1 MIPRLDRLPEVG
13 NLYLAFATELRMHG
27 FEGDIRDGYAD
38 RTALATDNSIY
49 QVVPRLAVFPRTQQ
63 DLVRIARLASNPR
76 FHGVRLFP
84 RGGGTGTNGQSLGEG
99 VAVDLSRHMNRI
111 LEINVEERWARVQAG
126 VVKDQL
132 EAALEPHGLFF
143 APELS
148 TSNRAT
154 IGGMI
159 NTDASGQGS
168 CRYGKTRDHVLE
180 LVTVLTGGTVWT
192 SAPIDDETLAGIRSR
207 EDLIGCVHRTVD
219 DIQQCDAELIQRHF
233 PKLNRS
239 LTGYDLAHIRDSRGR
254 FDLNSILCGS
264 EGTLGFISEAKV
276 GLLPIPKF
284 TALIVVG
291 YASFDAALRDAP
303 RLLKVDAASIETID
317 SVVLGLAREDNT
329 WPAIRR
335 FFPDTTSPLEGVNL
349 IEFAADEPETL
360 ETSLSAAFA
369 LLATANDARGMLGH
383 SVARGHVEVGKV
395 WEMRKRAVG
404 LLGRLRGEAR
414 PIPFVEDTAV
424 PAEHLADYIA
434 EFRALLDRRGLTY
447 GMFGHADAGVLHVR
461 PVLDMKDPEQEGL
474 VRSITD
480 EVAALTRQYG
490 GVLWGEHGKGLRSE
504 YAPAF
509 FGPLYGRL
517 QQIKAAFDPNNQL
530 NPGKIA
536 TPPGQALTRVDEVP
550 TRGQRDRIIPVAL
563 RRTFADS
570 LHCNGNGACF
580 NFAPDDAMCPS
591 WKALRER
598 RFSPKGRASL
608 LREWLYLISEAGYA
622 RHLDGREQGFVQ
634 RIASLPRR
642 IRNTLAKRK
651 GEYDFSHEVKE
662 AMDTCLA
669 CKSCAGQCPVKVDVP
684 AFRARFLAVYHTRYL
699 RPARDWVL
707 ACLEP
712 ALPWMAKAPR
722 WVNAVL
728 ASHMGQ
734 WGLRRIGLVGIPML
748 SGMDAVLEARR
759 GGVAMAT
766 PETIAAAQA
775 EGRQVVVVV
784 QDAFTSHFEAGLVL
798 DALRLLDKLGFHPLL
813 APLLP
818 SGKPLHVHGFLDR
831 FRRTAQRNARMLGRL
846 AAAGVPLV
854 GIDPAMTLVYRSEY
868 REALG
873 EAGAP
878 RVHLL
883 QEWLAEA
890 LGSATQRVADDA
902 ETYVLLAHC
911 TERTNA
917 ASAIDDWKRVFTAFG
932 ARLNVP
938 RAACCG
944 MSGTYGHEARN
955 RATSETI
962 YGMSWAPAVARHRD
976 RGRLMASGYSCRCQ
990 VRAIDA
996 ADLPHPLQ
1004 VLLSLLD
1011 RKSSPVSST
1020 SSISC
1025 LRATA
1030 ADT

>member
-1 MIPRLDRLPEVG
+1 MIPRLDRLSQSG
-13 NLYLAFATELRMHG
+13 SLYLDFATELRMHG
-27 FEGDIRDGYAD
+27 FEGEIRDSYGSRA
-38 RTALATDNSIY
+38 ALATDNSVY
-49 QVVPRLAVFPRTQQ
+49 QILPALVVFPATRE

-76 FHGVRLFP
+76 FHALRLFP
-84 RGGGTGTNGQSLGEG
+84 RGGGTGTNGQSLGDG
-99 VAVDLSRHMNRI
+99 VVVDLSRHMNRI
-111 LEINVEERWARVQAG
+111 LEINVEERWARVEAG

-154 IGGMI
+154 LGGMI

-180 LVTVLTGGTVWT
+180 LVTVLTDGTVWT
-192 SAPIDDETLAGIRSR
+192 SASIDDETLADISARD
-207 EDLIGCVHRTVD
+207 DLVGCVHRTVD
-219 DIQQCDAELIQRHF
+219 DIQKRDAALIQQHF
-233 PKLNRS
+233 PTLNRS

-264 EGTLGFISEAKV
+264 EGSLGLVCEAKV
-276 GLLPIPKF
+276 NLLPIPKF

-303 RLLKVDAASIETID
+303 RLLKIDAASIETID
-317 SVVLGLAREDNT
+317 SVVLRLAREDNT

-335 FFPDTTSPLEGVNL
+335 FFPDAAAPLEAVNL
-349 IEFAADEPETL
+349 VEFTAHDSDTL
-360 ETSLSAAFA
+360 EATLSAGVA
-369 LLATANDARGMLGH
+369 LLGGSDDARGVLGH
-383 SVARGHVEVGKV
+383 AVANGHAEVGKI
-395 WEMRKRAVG
+395 WAMRKRAVG

-424 PAEHLADYIA
+424 PPEHLADYIA
-434 EFRALLDRRGLTY
+434 EFRALLDSRGLVY

-461 PVLDMKDPEQEGL
+461 PVIDMKDPAQEGL
-474 VRSITD
+474 IRAITD
-480 EVAALTRQYG
+480 DVVALTRKYG

-509 FGPLYGRL
+509 FGPLYSRL
-517 QQIKAAFDPNNQL
+517 QQIKAAFDPHNQL

-536 TPPGQALTRVDEVP
+536 TPPGQALTRLDEVP
-550 TRGQRDRIIPVAL
+550 TRGQRDRVIPLVL
-563 RRTFADS
+563 RRSFPDA

-580 NFAPDDAMCPS
+580 NFSPDDAMCPS
-591 WKALRER
+591 WKALRDR

-608 LREWLYLISEAGYA
+608 LREWLYLISERGQAH
-622 RHLDGREQGFVQ
+622 HLDGRVPGNLR
-634 RIASLPRR
+634 RIVSLPQK
-642 IRNTLAKRK
+642 IRNTRAFRR

-684 AFRARFLAVYHTRYL
+684 AFRAKFLAAYHTRYL

-712 ALPWMAKAPR
+712 ALPWMAKVPR
-722 WVNAVL
+722 LVNAIL
-728 ASHMGQ
+728 ASSAGQ
-734 WGLRRIGLVGIPML
+734 WSLRGIGLVGIPTL
-748 SGMDAVLEARR
+748 SGVDLAAEARR
-759 GGVAMAT
+759 GGFATAT
-766 PETIAAAQA
+766 PERIAAAQA
-775 EGRQVVVVV
+775 RGLRPVVVV
-784 QDAFTSHFEAGLVL
+784 QDTFTSHFETGLVI
-798 DALRLLDKLGFHPLL
+798 DALRLMAKLGFHPLL

-818 SGKPLHVHGFLDR
+818 NGKPLHVHGFLDR
-831 FRRTAQRNARMLGRL
+831 FRRTAQRNVQMLERL
-846 AAAGVPLV
+846 ETAGAPLV

-868 REALG
+868 KEALG
-873 EAGAP
+873 EASVP

-890 LGSATQRVADDA
+890 LGSGTRAVAQDA
-902 ETYVLLAHC
+902 EAYVLLAHC

-917 ASAIDDWKRVFTAFG
+917 ANAMDDWKQVFAAFG
-932 ARLNVP
+932 ARLNVLSTG
-938 RAACCG
+938 CCG

-962 YGMSWAPAVARHRD
+962 YAMSWAPAVARHAAG
-976 RGRLMASGYSCRCQ
+976 GRLMASGYSCRCQ
-990 VRAIDA
+990 VKAVDA
-996 ADLPHPLQ
+996 AELTHPLQ
-1004 VLLSLLD
+1004 VLLRLLD
-1011 RKSSPVSST
+1011 TGPSMLNSASST
-1020 SSISC
+1020 SS
-1025 LRATA
+1025 RHATA
-1030 ADT
+1030 AGT

>member
-1 MIPRLDRLPEVG
+1 MIPRLDRLPQPG
-13 NLYLAFATELRMHG
+13 SLYLEFATELRMHG
-27 FEGDIRDGYAD
+27 FEGDIRDSYGN

-49 QVVPRLAVFPRTQQ
+49 QILPQLAVFPRTRH

-76 FHGVRLFP
+76 FQTLRLFP
-84 RGGGTGTNGQSLGEG
+84 RGGGTGTNGQSLGDG
-99 VAVDLSRHMNRI
+99 VVVDLSRHMNRI
-111 LEINVEERWARVQAG
+111 LEINVEERWARVEAG

-180 LVTVLTGGTVWT
+180 LVTVLTDGTAWT
-192 SAPIDDETLAGIRSR
+192 STSIDDETLAGIRAR
-207 EDLIGCVHRTVD
+207 EDLIGHVHRTVD
-219 DIQQCDAELIQRHF
+219 DIQQSDAELIRQRF

-264 EGTLGFISEAKV
+264 EGSLGFVCEAKV
-276 GLLPIPKF
+276 NLLPIPGF

-303 RLLKVDAASIETID
+303 RLLKIDAASIETID
-317 SVVLGLAREDNT
+317 SVVLRLAREDNS
-329 WPAIRR
+329 WPAIRQ
-335 FFPDTTSPLEGVNL
+335 FFPDAASPLEGVNL
-349 IEFAADEPETL
+349 VEFAADDRDTL
-360 ETSLSAAFA
+360 EAALSAGLA
-369 LLATANDARGMLGH
+369 LLGGSDSARGVLGH
-383 SVARGHVEVGKV
+383 ALANGHAEVGKI
-395 WEMRKRAVG
+395 WDMRKRAVG
-404 LLGRLRGEAR
+404 LLGRLQGEPR

-424 PAEHLADYIA
+424 PPEHLAEYIA

-461 PVLDMKDPEQEGL
+461 PVLDMKDPAQEGL

-480 EVAALTRQYG
+480 DVVALTRKYG

-509 FGPLYGRL
+509 FGPLYSRL
-517 QQIKAAFDPNNQL
+517 QQIKVAFDPHNQL

-536 TPPGQALTRVDEVP
+536 TPPGGALTRLDEVP
-550 TRGQRDRIIPVAL
+550 TRGQRDRVIPLVL
-563 RRTFADS
+563 RRSFADS

-580 NFAPDDAMCPS
+580 NFSPDDAMCPS
-591 WKALRER
+591 WKALRDR

-608 LREWLYLISEAGYA
+608 LREWLYLIGEAGHA
-622 RHLDGREQGFVQ
+622 GSLDEVATRRFR
-634 RIASLPRR
+634 RIALLPRK
-642 IRNTLAKRK
+642 IRNTRAARH

-684 AFRARFLAVYHTRYL
+684 AFRAKFLAAYHTRYL
-699 RPARDWVL
+699 RPARDWLL

-712 ALPWMAKAPR
+712 ALPWMAKVPR
-722 WVNAVL
+722 VVNAVL
-728 ASHMGQ
+728 ASAAGQ
-734 WGLRRIGLVGIPML
+734 WALRRVGLVAIPML
-748 SGMDAVLEARR
+748 SGVDLAAETRR
-759 GGVAMAT
+759 GGFATAT
-766 PETIAAAQA
+766 PENIAAAQA
-775 EGRQVVVVV
+775 RGLRVVVVV

-798 DALRLLDKLGFHPLL
+798 DTLRLLDKLGFHPLL

-831 FRRTAQRNARMLGRL
+831 FRNTAQRNAEMLKRL
-846 AAAGVPLV
+846 ETTGAPMV

-873 EAGAP
+873 DASAP

-883 QEWLAEA
+883 QEWLSETLA
-890 LGSATQRVADDA
+890 SDVRPVADDA
-902 ETYVLLAHC
+902 GTYVLLPHC

-917 ASAIDDWKRVFTAFG
+917 ANAMDEWKRVFAVFG
-932 ARLNVP
+932 ARLDVP
-938 RAACCG
+938 RAGCCG

-962 YGMSWAPAVARHRD
+962 YGMSWAPAVARHRA
-976 RGRLMASGYSCRCQ
+976 GGKLMATGYSCRCQ
-990 VRAIDA
+990 ARAIDA

-1004 VLLSLLD
+1004 VLLGLLD
-1011 RKSSPVSST
+1011 TGSSAISST
-1020 SSISC
+1020 SSISSR
-1025 LRATA
+1025 RATA

>member
-1 MIPRLDRLPEVG
+1 MIPRLDRVPEVG
-13 NLYLAFATELRMHG
+13 SLYLEFATELRVHG
-27 FEGDIRDGYAD
+27 FEGDIRESYAD

-49 QVVPRLAVFPRTQQ
+49 QVLPQLAAFPRTEQ
-63 DLVRIARLASNPR
+63 DLVRIARIASNPR
-76 FHGVRLFP
+76 FHALRLFP
-84 RGGGTGTNGQSLGEG
+84 RGGGTGTNGQSLGDG
-99 VAVDLSRHMNRI
+99 VVVDLSRHMNRI

-180 LVTVLTGGTVWT
+180 LVTVLTDGTVWT
-192 SAPIDDETLAGIRSR
+192 SAPIDDEALANVQARP
-207 EDLIGCVHRTVD
+207 DLIGHVHRTVD
-219 DIQQCDAELIQRHF
+219 DIQKRDAELVQQYF
-233 PKLNRS
+233 PTLNRS

-254 FDLNSILCGS
+254 FDLNSVLCGS
-264 EGTLGFISEAKV
+264 EGSLGFVCEAKV
-276 GLLPIPKF
+276 NLLPIPKL

-303 RLLKVDAASIETID
+303 RLLKIDAASIETID
-317 SVVLGLAREDNT
+317 SVVLRLAREDAT

-335 FFPDTTSPLEGVNL
+335 FFPDADLPLEGVNL
-349 IEFAADEPETL
+349 IEFAADEPDQL
-360 ETSLSAAFA
+360 EASLSAALA
-369 LLATANDARGMLGH
+369 LLGSADGASGVLGH
-383 SVARGHVEVGKV
+383 SVAKGHAEVGKV

-404 LLGRLRGEAR
+404 LLGRLKGEQR

-424 PAEHLADYIA
+424 PPDSLADYIA
-434 EFRALLDRRGLTY
+434 EFRALLDRRGLVY

-461 PVLDMKDPEQEGL
+461 PVIDMKDPAQESL

-480 EVAALTRQYG
+480 EVVVLTRKYG

-504 YAPAF
+504 YAPEF
-509 FGPLYGRL
+509 FGPLYPRL
-517 QQIKAAFDPNNQL
+517 QQIKAAFDPHNQL

-536 TPPGQALTRVDEVP
+536 APPGQRLTRLDEVP
-550 TRGQRDRIIPVAL
+550 TRGQRDRIIPIAS
-563 RRTFADS
+563 RRAFADA

-591 WKALRER
+591 WKALRDR
-598 RFSPKGRASL
+598 RYSPKGRASL
-608 LREWLYLISEAGYA
+608 LREWLYLIGMAGYA
-622 RHLDGREQGFVQ
+622 RHLDGLSASAMQQ
-634 RIASLPRR
+634 LASLPRK
-642 IRNTLAKRK
+642 IRNTLAKRN
-651 GEYDFSHEVKE
+651 GEYDFSHDVKE

-684 AFRARFLAVYHTRYL
+684 AFRAKFLAVYHTRYL

-712 ALPWMAKAPR
+712 ALPWLAKVPR
-722 WVNAVL
+722 LANGVL
-728 ASHMGQ
+728 ASAVGR
-734 WGLRRIGLVGIPML
+734 GLLRGFGLVSIPLL
-748 SGMDAVLEARR
+748 SGIDLAAETRR
-759 GGVAMAT
+759 SGFASAT
-766 PETIAAAQA
+766 PETIAEARAR
-775 EGRQVVVVV
+775 GRHVVVVV

-798 DALRLLDKLGFHPLL
+798 DTLRLLDRLGYHPLL

-831 FRRTAQRNARMLGRL
+831 FRRTAQRNADMLKGL
-846 AAAGVPLV
+846 EATGAPLV

-873 EAGAP
+873 EASAP

-883 QEWLAEA
+883 QEWLAET
-890 LGSATQRVADDA
+890 LPRATGVAPQDA
-902 ETYVLLAHC
+902 EPYVLLAHC

-917 ASAIDDWKRVFTAFG
+917 AAAMEGWKQVFAAFG
-932 ARLNVP
+932 ARLTVP
-938 RAACCG
+938 PTGCCG
-944 MSGTYGHEARN
+944 MAGTYGHEARN

-962 YGMSWAPAVARHRD
+962 YGMSWAPAVAQHRAG
-976 RGRLMASGYSCRCQ
+976 GRLMASGYSCRCQ
-990 VRAIDA
+990 ARAIDA
-996 ADLPHPLQ
+996 AALLHPVQ
-1004 VLLSLLD
+1004 VLLGLLE
-1011 RKSSPVSST
+1011 RGSSQLS
-1020 SSISC
+1020 
-1025 LRATA
+1025 
-1030 ADT
+1030 